1 MSASNLVMSVHTRL
15 LQRAK
20 AEQRG
25 YNQVLIRYGLERF
38 LYRLSISRHA
48 DHFVLKGALLF
59 DLWFDVPLRPTR
71 DIDLLGFGLAE
82 LPHLIE
88 AFREICSQSVVV
100 DDGMQFNPDSV
111 TADEIRKEAN
121 YSGIR
126 IKLDGLLGNARC
138 TVQVDIGY
146 GDAVTPPPESADYP
160 VLLNDLPAPRLR
172 VYPRYTVVAE
182 KLEAIISL
190 GIVNSRMK
198 DYFDLWVLCK
208 HCSFDS
214 ETLSRAIHATLE
226 RRQTPAP
233 ASLPFGLSDGFAFD
247 EQKQRQWTAFLSKNS
262 LESLSLPEIVLRLR
276 EWLSPA
282 LFGTHDNNV

>member
-1 MSASNLVMSVHTRL
+1 MSVHARL

-38 LYRLSISRHA
+38 LYRLSMSRHA

-100 DDGMQFNPDSV
+100 EDGMQFNPDSV

-198 DYFDLWVLCK
+198 DYFDLWVLCE

-214 ETLSRAIHATLE
+214 QTLSRAIHATLE

-233 ASLPFGLSDGFAFD
+233 ASLPFGLSDDFAFD